1 MVQKKSTYT
10 CVLMCKDTTKIGIVQ
25 ENNHF
30 FRRDEQQAYMHIR
43 LIRSIR
49 VRFID

>member
-1 MVQKKSTYT
+1 MVQKKQLILAFL
-10 CVLMCKDTTKIGIVQ
+10 CAKIQRKSELSKKIII
-25 ENNHF
+25 F
-30 FRRDEQQAYMHIR
+30 FRRDEQQAYIHIR